1 MSGYYDSYRGIV
13 LDTMDPQNERR
24 LLVQVPDVPGVE
36 QAWAKPEHAVDADP
50 AVGAEVSV
58 RFENGDEAY
67 PIWSAELVP
76 PADAPSETGH
86 FLGTF
91 QGLVIDNVDPG
102 GYERLLVQA
111 PDAAPDA
118 MWAMPAQ
125 PGMSTPGIGDPV
137 WIRFDGGDAERPLW
151 SA

>member
-1 MSGYYDSYRGIV
+1 MSGYYETYRGVV
-13 LDTMDPQNERR
+13 LDTMDPLDRR
-24 LLVQVPDVPGVE
+24 RVLVEVPDVSADAPV
-36 QAWAKPEHAVDADP
+36 WAVPEHATDP
-50 AVGAEVSV
+50 VPSVGDLITV
-58 RFENGDEAY
+58 RYENGDEAY

-102 GYERLLVQA
+102 GYERLLVEA